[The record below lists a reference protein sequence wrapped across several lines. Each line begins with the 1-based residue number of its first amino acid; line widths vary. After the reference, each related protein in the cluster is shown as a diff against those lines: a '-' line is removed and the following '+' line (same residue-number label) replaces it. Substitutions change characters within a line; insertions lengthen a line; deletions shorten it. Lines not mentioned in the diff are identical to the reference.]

1 MSLGGS
7 SSSSISENRGGAKV
21 VTTGTEMEEEE
32 ATVEIGMKVGAAVN
46 EAETEGVM
54 ALLFWNEGTEALDL
68 LVDPLTKPRKKLE
81 RKKSANGTDID
92 ERTTMSMV
100 GKRLPVEGRDGL
112 ISERNSIS
120 HVSSPYEEGSV

>member
-112 ISERNSIS
+112 ISERNSTS